1 MSKKFAAPL
10 IATSLLLSGGAI
22 SPLSEAHASL
32 QVSQYQKDLNS
43 FATHYATILRT
54 LENYHTSIENTE
66 DEDKLASIYESY
78 MNYFDAALENTA
90 PIDGLNKDILNMD
103 AFIYDSLVEI
113 YNFEIDTLDYQA
125 GDLTESQWKQSEI
138 AMNKFVDEQNIF
150 FQKAASSYKN
160 KYNVS
165 YSKDMLYL
173 MDVEDASM
181 TYVVKKGD
189 TLYSIAKKYKTSVGN
204 LKELNHLTSNTLKV
218 GQALKIPGGTSAPST
233 PPTTPSLTPNTYA
246 VKKGDTLTSISKKY
260 NTTVSALK
268 KWNNLKS
275 DQLKIGQILK
285 VKAPD
290 VKYTVQKGDTLYKV
304 SKKYNISVVQLKKVN
319 NLTSDTLRI
328 GQVLKVNL

>member
-1 MSKKFAAPL
+1 MKMSKKLAAPL

-22 SPLSEAHASL
+22 SPLSEAHASV

-54 LENYHTSIENTE
+54 LENYQTSIENTE
-66 DEDKLASIYESY
+66 DEDKLASIYDAY
-78 MNYFDAALENTA
+78 MSYFDGALENTA
-90 PIDGLNKDILNMD
+90 PIDGLNQDILNMD
-103 AFIYDSLVEI
+103 TYIYDSLVEI

-125 GDLTESQWKQSEI
+125 GDLTESQWKQAET
-138 AMNKFVDEQNIF
+138 AMNDFVDEQNIL

-160 KYNVS
+160 KYNAS
-165 YSKDMLYL
+165 YSNDMLYL
-173 MDVEDASM
+173 LDIEDASM

-189 TLYSIAKKYKTSVGN
+189 TLYSIAKKYKTSVVN
-204 LKELNHLTSNTLKV
+204 LKELNHLTGNTLKV
-218 GQALKIPGGTSAPST
+218 GQALKIPGGAST
-233 PPTTPSLTPNTYA
+233 PPTTPSLAPNTYS

-275 DQLKIGQILK
+275 DQLKIGQIVK

-319 NLTSDTLRI
+319 NLTSDTLKI